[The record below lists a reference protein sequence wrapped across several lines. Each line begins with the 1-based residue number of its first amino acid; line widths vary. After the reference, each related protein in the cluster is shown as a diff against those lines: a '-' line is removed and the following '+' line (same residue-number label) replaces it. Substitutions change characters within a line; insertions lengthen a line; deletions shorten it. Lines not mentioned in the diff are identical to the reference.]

1 MKLKGKAKR
10 ISLVYMYER
19 SNKKKMFNGEKV
31 ISHLLSKEF
40 KNHQK
45 DSSAQ
50 IFQL

>member
-19 SNKKKMFNGEKV
+19 SNKKRCSTEKV